1 MTRLAWQRAA
11 WHLCGVSSKRTR
23 WILIGVVVAAV
34 AAVVTMVSMR
44 RGSVADVERLW
55 SEADLPTLPPTA
67 SNGWQVVVDARAQLP
82 VDYPTENLAEVSAL
96 LADPDTVW
104 SELEARDATMSPII
118 AAFKRSAYRD
128 VWHRA
133 RALPTFADACAWV
146 AMADCPTIMLVQLHR
161 IAVLDFL
168 LDARGEHWDEALEGM
183 HRLLQIEL
191 DFQASARDV
200 VAQVAAAEMLADGMS
215 ATVALVTRA
224 GAQGQQPQLRAKL
237 LELASTAEF
246 GPHLDRAV
254 VAHYLRTMVG
264 LEQLAAAQ
272 ATAGVPGDL
281 ATWLFSPAKTGA
293 ELNRYF
299 RVLMK
304 VVTDEAGRPEPADA
318 QACQLRFDPAGC
330 QLLEIAATVHQLRD
344 HRDQVLRALAR
355 VEAAQAKLPVD
366 AD

>member
-1 MTRLAWQRAA
+1 M
-11 WHLCGVSSKRTR
+11 
-23 WILIGVVVAAV
+23 VAAV
-34 AAVVTMVSMR
+34 AAIVTMVSVR

-55 SEADLPTLPPTA
+55 SDADLPTLPPTA
-67 SNGWQVVVDARAQLP
+67 SNGWQVVVDAKAQLP

-96 LADPDTVW
+96 LADPDAVW
-104 SELEARDATMSPII
+104 TELEARDATMSPII

-133 RALPTFADACAWV
+133 RALPRFADACAWV
-146 AMADCPTIMLVQLHR
+146 AMADCPTVMLVQLHR

-168 LDARGEHWDEALEGM
+168 LDARGGHWDEALEGM

-224 GAQGQQPQLRAKL
+224 GTEGHEPQLRSAL
-237 LELASTAEF
+237 LELASTAAF

-264 LEQLAAAQ
+264 LEELAAAQ
-272 ATAGVPGDL
+272 AKTAIPHELG
-281 ATWLFSPAKTGA
+281 TWLFSPAKTGA

-299 RVLMK
+299 GVLMT
-304 VVTDEAGRPEPADA
+304 VATADAGTPEPADA
-318 QACQLRFDPAGC
+318 KQCQLRFDPAGC
-330 QLLEIAATVHQLRD
+330 QLLEVAATAHLLPD
-344 HRDQVLRALAR
+344 HRDQVLAALAR